1 MSVIYGTIL
10 SKVRTYTP
18 LRVTRDFATHG
29 VPLWECHTRNYSPN
43 VGRYTRFPAGITHN
57 PGFQWSSFSFLFFCR
72 KDTFAPRT
80 DRSSLSPGNSTPTR
94 VPTFGTRS
102 GGYEGPP
109 RTRVTR
115 WTNRPR
121 DRPRMMVATA
131 PSIRSKKVSL
141 VFQFPYRGGNKAD
154 FAI

>member
-1 MSVIYGTIL
+1 MPEARAAT
-10 SKVRTYTP
+10 
-18 LRVTRDFATHG
+18 TRDTSRTTKSPWSWCRSATE
-29 VPLWECHTRNYSPN
+29 L
-43 VGRYTRFPAGITHN
+43 
-57 PGFQWSSFSFLFFCR
+57 

-121 DRPRMMVATA
+121 DRSRMMVATA
-131 PSIRSKKVSL
+131 PSIRSKKNNTTSSWSS
-141 VFQFPYRGGNKAD
+141 
-154 FAI
+154 